1 MSKLTDTAMAVSWTD
16 SSVCSQGQAGT
27 GCNPCCLYL
36 ALTLSFLLV
45 LLLQITS
52 RPSRLVPWSS
62 LTNEGFCWSKL
73 TNQRPWLNF
82 IHSSWNSYI
91 SYEFHLKFGW
101 NVRISA
107 KTYNNYIFIV
117 EIILAQDISLIHLE
131 NKCIFSFPTLHDR
144 FSSSFPLLIFG
155 RGLLL

>member
-1 MSKLTDTAMAVSWTD
+1 MNGYILTPRATVWAKNTKTKTSLSLFTNKSPFRVPAGRVNWLTLAMAESWTD

-45 LLLQITS
+45 LLPQITS
-52 RPSRLVPWSS
+52 RPSRLVSAAAPWSS
-62 LTNEGFCWSKL
+62 LTNEGFCWSQL

-91 SYEFHLKFGW
+91 SYEFHLKFVW

-107 KTYNNYIFIV
+107 KTYNN
-117 EIILAQDISLIHLE
+117 
-131 NKCIFSFPTLHDR
+131 
-144 FSSSFPLLIFG
+144 
-155 RGLLL
+155 